1 MGLVDKAEKKKP
13 SMYFEEDKP
22 KEVKPVFLKPQIKEK
37 DDAPEHISLETG
49 KLHVH
54 REEDDA
60 VKAIESKIEPRE
72 KIEKETQK
80 EPHMASIKEAI
91 KTKLKR
97 KNGEQKTYSKDRI
110 STGVPGLD
118 DIMEGGFR
126 INTVNLIGGGAGCG
140 KSIFCMQFLVDGI
153 ERYDEPGVYISF
165 EENEDKLLKDFER
178 FNWNLKKKIDEK
190 KLAILYYT
198 PEQVERVLEA
208 GGGVVRDVIE
218 GINAK
223 RLVIDSLTAFTLLFE
238 TEFQKRKAVLAL
250 YDVIQKWGCTA
261 LMTSEQEP
269 DPEKHKSTIMEFETD
284 GVILLYNIR
293 KGDIRERSL
302 EIFKMRATKH
312 AQKIF
317 PMKITENGL
326 VIYPGEEVF

>member
-1 MGLVDKAEKKKP
+1 MGLVDKVEKKKP

-223 RLVIDSLTAFTLLFE
+223 RLVIDSITSFALLYQDELTKKESALALFE
-238 TEFQKRKAVLAL
+238 L
-250 YDVIQKWGCTA
+250 INNWNCTA
-261 LMTSEQEP
+261 LLTSQATYSDRGEISAAL
-269 DPEKHKSTIMEFETD
+269 DFEVD
-284 GVILLYNIR
+284 GIIYLYHIKKGGLR
-293 KGDIRERSL
+293 KRGIERARKFSWQKMARETL
-302 EIFKMRATKH
+302 EIYRN
-312 AQKIF
+312 I
-317 PMKITENGL
+317 
-326 VIYPGEEVF
+326 